1 MAARILPPKK
11 RLPRQALRSK
21 KTPHP
26 KPTLAITR
34 SSAKLQ
40 IAQIETL
47 TDRFFPEELISY
59 LEHSSPNLVDS
70 FMMTRFH
77 ERANLRRRLS
87 DTIMDL
93 LNCECQILLACRSA
107 QQRQRSTKKNNP
119 TKGGS
124 RQ

>member
-1 MAARILPPKK
+1 MAVGIVAPKK

-26 KPTLAITR
+26 KPTLAI
-34 SSAKLQ
+34 AHPLEKLQ
-40 IAQIETL
+40 APDVEAVI
-47 TDRFFPEELISY
+47 DRFFPTDLVSY
-59 LEHSSPNLVDS
+59 LEHSSSNLVDS

-93 LNCECQILLACRSA
+93 LKCECEILLACRSA
-107 QQRQRSTKKNNP
+107 QQRPRSAKKNNP
-119 TKGGS
+119 AKGGT
-124 RQ
+124 QQ